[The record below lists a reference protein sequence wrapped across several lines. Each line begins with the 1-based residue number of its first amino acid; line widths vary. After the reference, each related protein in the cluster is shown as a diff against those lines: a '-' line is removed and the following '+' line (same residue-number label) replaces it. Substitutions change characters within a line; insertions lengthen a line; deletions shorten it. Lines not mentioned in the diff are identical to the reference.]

1 MKKVLVPRVRFK
13 GFDEEWKEETIG
25 NIAKVINGKSNTS
38 DNNKWGQ
45 YNLYIRSEE
54 IYKSNKY
61 IFDVEGVI
69 TVGDGNIGKIFHY
82 VNEKFDLHQRCYLI
96 YEFQNIWPKY
106 FYYYFSQNFYKRAIL
121 MSYTAT
127 VNSIRM
133 NTITDMD
140 IMFPKELI
148 EQQKIG
154 DFFSKIDNLLNLY
167 NSKLNKLQQIK
178 EALLQKMFV

>member
-1 MKKVLVPRVRFK
+1 MKRGYNRKYY
-13 GFDEEWKEETIG
+13 
-25 NIAKVINGKSNTS
+25 KVINGESNTS

-96 YEFQNIWPKY
+96 YEFQNIWP
-106 FYYYFSQNFYKRAIL
+106 I
-121 MSYTAT
+121 
-127 VNSIRM
+127 
-133 NTITDMD
+133 NTDT
-140 IMFPKELI
+140 
-148 EQQKIG
+148 
-154 DFFSKIDNLLNLY
+154 
-167 NSKLNKLQQIK
+167 KLTFL
-178 EALLQKMFV
+178 